1 MGNKNNLPIR
11 IIKHWGRQV
20 HATKKT
26 KRICWLVGWLA
37 GWPAGLLAAR
47 FIRCPLLTLPVAH
60 VARCSRCAH
69 RARCTCCARCG
80 PRVEG
85 LGFRV

>member
-37 GWPAGLLAAR
+37 GRPA
-47 FIRCPLLTLPVAH
+47 CWLPVSS
-60 VARCSRCAH
+60 VARCSRCPLPTLPVAPVVPI
-69 RARCTCCARCG
+69 APVAPVVPVAVPG
-80 PRVEG
+80 LRV
-85 LGFRV
+85 